1 MTAEPMSGKQA
12 ADGAMEFPISAE
24 DAGARLD
31 KWLSERIES
40 LTRTRLKAMIE
51 EGALARNGETFIDP
65 SWKIREG
72 ELFTLTIPPVEAP
85 DPKPEKIDLDI
96 RYGNGR
102 WSGFRSGPRP
112 RQPRPVIHLV
122 ATLS

>member
-40 LTRTRLKAMIE
+40 LTHAPQGDDRGRR
-51 EGALARNGETFIDP
+51 ARP
-65 SWKIREG
+65 
-72 ELFTLTIPPVEAP
+72 
-85 DPKPEKIDLDI
+85 
-96 RYGNGR
+96 
-102 WSGFRSGPRP
+102 
-112 RQPRPVIHLV
+112 
-122 ATLS
+122 